1 MSKKIG
7 IQLTNDMELLI
18 TPVRDRTGLIMS
30 GLTIGDTLYQNQYMI
45 LQAQKGEFKENPTLG
60 VGINDMANDDDLNE
74 WKKAIREEFAKD
86 GLKVSKLSITTS
98 GMEVKADY

>member
-7 IQLTNDMELLI
+7 VQLTSELELSI
-18 TPVRDRTGLIMS
+18 IPVRDSS
-30 GLTIGDTLYQNQYMI
+30 GVIQSGITVGNTLYQNQYMI
-45 LQAQKGEFKENPTLG
+45 LMAQKSEFKENPTIG

-74 WKKAIREEFAKD
+74 WKKSIREELAKD
-86 GLKVSKLSITTS
+86 GMKVNTLTITAS

>member
-7 IQLTNDMELLI
+7 IQLTDDLELAI
-18 TPVRDRTGLIMS
+18 NPVRDSSGLIVS
-30 GLTIGDTLYQNQYMI
+30 GITVGDTLYQNQYMI
-45 LQAQKGEFKENPTLG
+45 LNAQKGEFKENPTLG

-86 GLKVSKLSITTS
+86 GLKVDKLSITTS
-98 GMEVKADY
+98 GMEIKADY

>member
-7 IQLTNDMELLI
+7 IQLTSNRELSI
-18 TPVRDRTGLIMS
+18 IPVRDSS
-30 GLTIGDTLYQNQYMI
+30 GVIQSGITVGNTLYQNQFVI
-45 LQAQKGEFKENPTLG
+45 LTAQKSEIKENPTIG

-74 WKKAIREEFAKD
+74 WKKDIRENFAMD
-86 GLKVSKLSITTS
+86 GMKVNTLTITAS

>member
-7 IQLTNDMELLI
+7 IQLTNDCELVI
-18 TPVRDRTGLIMS
+18 NPVRDNGLIIS
-30 GLTIGDTLYQNQYMI
+30 GLVVGDTLYQNQFMI
-45 LQAQKGEFKENPTLG
+45 LNAQKGEFKENPTLG
-60 VGINDMANDDDLNE
+60 VGLNDMANDDDLNE

-86 GLKVSKLSITTS
+86 GLKVDKLSITTS

>member
-7 IQLTNDMELLI
+7 IQLTSNCELVI
-18 TPVRDRTGLIMS
+18 KVVRDSSGLIMS
-30 GLTIGDTLYQNQYMI
+30 GITVGDTLYQNQYMI
-45 LQAQKGEFKENPTLG
+45 LKAQKGEFKEFPTLG

-74 WKKAIREEFAKD
+74 WKKAIREEFTKD
-86 GLKVSKLSITTS
+86 GLKVDKISITTS